1 LWLVYMSQKGDI
13 LVRRR
18 GRYVERW
25 STVVLLHIQY
35 IDHWRRVPN
44 AKHRRGYTSPASR

>member
-1 LWLVYMSQKGDI
+1 MWLVYMSQKGDI
-13 LVRRR
+13 LVRR

-44 AKHRRGYTSPASR
+44 AKQRRDYTSPASR